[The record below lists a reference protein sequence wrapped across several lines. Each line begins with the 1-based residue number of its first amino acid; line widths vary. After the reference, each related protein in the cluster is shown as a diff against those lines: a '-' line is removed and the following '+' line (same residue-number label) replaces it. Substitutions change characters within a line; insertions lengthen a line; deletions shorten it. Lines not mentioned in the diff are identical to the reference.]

1 MFEVTIKESSKK
13 LNAIDTMRVK
23 RYSNGEKIRPGMKM
37 EIIGFVECSV
47 HNDEARNKDYD
58 VMILLTPD
66 ETYYTSSPVFKNN
79 MKEIAR
85 DLEASG
91 ITYDSI
97 VIKVG
102 TKPSKN
108 FPDREC
114 LLPQFVNVKAKGF
127 ENVD

>member
-1 MFEVTIKESSKK
+1 MFEVTIETSIKRVS
-13 LNAIDTMRVK
+13 AIDIMRVK
-23 RYSNGEKIRPGMKM
+23 RYTNGEKIRPGMKL
-37 EIIGFVECSV
+37 EITNFVECSV

-58 VMILLTPD
+58 VLVVLTPD
-66 ETYYTSSPVFKNN
+66 EIYYTSSPVFMNN
-79 MKEIAR
+79 MKEIVM
-85 DLEASG
+85 DLDLSG

-97 VIKVG
+97 IIKVG

-114 LLPQFVNVKAKGF
+114 LLPQFVNVTAKGF

>member
-37 EIIGFVECSV
+37 EIASFVECSV
-47 HNDEARNKDYD
+47 HNDDARNKDYD
-58 VMILLTPD
+58 VMVVLTPD
-66 ETYYTSSPVFKNN
+66 ETYYTSSPVFMSN
-79 MKEIAR
+79 MKEIVR
-85 DLEASG
+85 DLESSG

-97 VIKVG
+97 IIRVG

>member
-37 EIIGFVECSV
+37 EITSFVECSV
-47 HNDEARNKDYD
+47 HNDDARNKDYD
-58 VMILLTPD
+58 VMVVLTPD
-66 ETYYTSSPVFKNN
+66 ETYYTSSPVFMNN
-79 MKEIAR
+79 MKEIVR
-85 DLEASG
+85 DLKDSG
-91 ITYDSI
+91 IGYDSI
-97 VIKVG
+97 IIKVG

-108 FPDREC
+108 FPDRDC
-114 LLPQFVNVKAKGF
+114 LLPQFVNITAKGF